1 MAISKVKAI
10 RKTLKKAI
18 DYIVNPEKTNGG
30 TLVSSYGCSVSTADI
45 EMSITGE
52 HGSHRGDRIAYHL
65 MQAFSPDDDI
75 TPQEAHRIGKEFAQS
90 VLGGKY
96 VFVITTHIDKEHI
109 HNHIIFNAT
118 DYVYHKKYHA
128 NPWEYKRIRREND
141 KLCRENGLH
150 VIEETAGY
158 KGKGWYEY
166 ERFKAGDSWK
176 DKLKTA
182 IDETVKKANSFEE
195 FLLYMEMEGYEI
207 KRGKYISFKA
217 AGQDRATRSKTIGSY
232 YTEEMINKRIENKAS
247 YQKQEQEKEVKKESR
262 ISKNKEVKRNKIN
275 LIVDIAKCA
284 KAKESVA
291 YKRAVVK
298 GNINS
303 LGDTMNYLIKNNLKT
318 IEQLEEKINS
328 VADIYKSN
336 DKLIKDLDIQMQK
349 LSEKIK
355 FTQNFFKYSKI
366 GRQAKREVVGSEFL
380 IKNEQEIILFKAAE
394 IYMKR
399 NGVNINE
406 LNLKEM
412 FSEYKAL
419 KEKHIFMSKE
429 KTEVKKL
436 LKELRVIQKNVEAAF
451 NIKLNTDNLEE
462 QNKTKNRDRDI
473 SK

>member
-1 MAISKVKAI
+1 MAVSKVKPI
-10 RKTLKKAI
+10 TKTLKKAI
-18 DYIVNPEKTNGG
+18 DYIINPEKTDGG
-30 TLVSSYGCSVSTADI
+30 ALVSSFGCSVPTADI

-52 HGSHRGDRIAYHL
+52 QGSQQGDRIAYHL

-75 TPQEAHRIGKEFAQS
+75 TPEEAHRIGKEFAQS

-96 VFVITTHIDKEHI
+96 EFVIATHIDKDHI

-158 KGKGWYEY
+158 KGKSWYEY
-166 ERFKAGDSWK
+166 ERSKAGESWK
-176 DKLKTA
+176 DKLKIS
-182 IDETVKKANSFEE
+182 IDEAVKKANSFQD

-207 KRGKYISFKA
+207 KRGKHISFKA
-217 AGQDRATRSKTIGSY
+217 AGQIRSTRSKTIGSY
-232 YTEEMINKRIENKAS
+232 YTEEMICKRIENKEF
-247 YQKQEQEKEVKKESR
+247 YQGKEQERETKKESK
-262 ISKNKEVKRNKIN
+262 SKKSKEVKRNKIN

-284 KAKESVA
+284 KANESTA

-303 LGDTMNYLIKNNLKT
+303 LGNTMNYLIKNNLKT
-318 IEQLEEKINS
+318 IEQLEYKINN
-328 VADIYKSN
+328 VVDVYKGN
-336 DKLIKDLDIQMQK
+336 DKMTKDLEMQMQT

-355 FTQNFFKYSKI
+355 FTQNFFKFSKV
-366 GRQAKREVVGSEFL
+366 GRQAKRETAGSEFL
-380 IKNEQEIILFKAAE
+380 VKNEKEIILFNAAE

-399 NGVNINE
+399 NEVNIKD

-412 FSEYKAL
+412 FDEYRSL
-419 KEKHIFMSKE
+419 KEKHTYMDKE
-429 KTEVKKL
+429 KTEAKKL
-436 LKELRVIQKNVEAAF
+436 LKELRIIQKNVEAAF
-451 NIKLNTDNLEE
+451 NIKLKVDNDEE
-462 QNKTKNRDRDI
+462 QNQAKNRERDI